1 MVKKWGWGGSK
12 ITEGVNSLSKDCGI
26 KRMWETEKWPEKKRK
41 PGKICLF
48 YFALEKEGDIYVCRP
63 AGG

>member
-1 MVKKWGWGGSK
+1 MRESILCQRILVSK
-12 ITEGVNSLSKDCGI
+12 ECEKQKSGLR
-26 KRMWETEKWPEKKRK
+26 KRENQERF
-41 PGKICLF
+41 ICLF